1 MIRGIALVW
10 AALGLVT
17 ADRSAA
23 TLRGNVR
30 DCDGPVEIH
39 LSGISVAA
47 FNPARNG
54 ELMGIL
60 DAMSSEVLVVT
71 DSAAM
76 NQFNARQAK
85 LLSLVRGPGA
95 IARARTNANGDFTL
109 AVPRADSV
117 LIFAYRNLEDEPNY
131 FTYRKVGG
139 ASRGTVYLDM
149 SRGACRYQ

>member
-1 MIRGIALVW
+1 MIRGIALIWV
-10 AALGLVT
+10 ALGL
-17 ADRSAA
+17 ASPDRSAA
-23 TLRGNVR
+23 TLRGTVR

-39 LSGISVAA
+39 VSGISVAA
-47 FNPARNG
+47 FNPARSG

-60 DAMSSEVLVVT
+60 EAMNSEVLVVT

-76 NQFNARQAK
+76 KRFNARQDR

-109 AVPRADSV
+109 AVPRVDSV
-117 LIFAYRNLEDEPNY
+117 LVFAYRDLEDEPNY

-139 ASRGTVYLDM
+139 ASRGPVYLDM
-149 SRGACRYQ
+149 SRGACRYE